1 MTDDL
6 PPPADGAAEHLLTLR
21 DFLRYAVSRFGAAGL
36 AHGHGASSAFDEA
49 AYLLLE
55 GLKLPI
61 DQLEPFLDGRLLPE
75 ERRRLAGLIEA
86 RVSTRKPAAYL
97 LKRAYVQGV
106 PLYVDERVIVPRS
119 FICELLFSEL
129 FGGEDFA
136 LVEDTGSIESVLDLC
151 TGSGA
156 IAVLAAE
163 VFENADIDAVDLSP
177 EALEVAAIN
186 VEDRG
191 HGARISLI
199 EGDLFAPLEGKTY
212 DLILT
217 NPPYVDA
224 VAMDELPPEYRYE
237 PAMALGS
244 GLDGLDIVRRILAEA
259 GAHLNPG
266 GGLLCEI
273 GAGREIVEAEYPDMP
288 FLWLDTEES
297 EGEVFWLPAEALGV
311 QPSSTIGP
319 VE

>member
-1 MTDDL
+1 MTDQS
-6 PPPADGAAEHLLTLR
+6 PAPSPATDHLVTLR

-36 AHGHGASSAFDEA
+36 AHGHGASTAFDEA
-49 AYLLLE
+49 AYLVLE

-61 DQLEPFLDGRLLPE
+61 DQLEPFLDAKLLPE
-75 ERRRLAGLIEA
+75 ERVRLAGLIEA
-86 RVSTRKPAAYL
+86 RVTTRKPSAYL
-97 LKRAYVQGV
+97 LNRAYVQGI

-119 FICELLFSEL
+119 FIGELLFSEL
-129 FGGEDFA
+129 FGGDDFT

-156 IAVLAAE
+156 IAILAAE
-163 VFENADIDAVDLSP
+163 VFENADIDAVELSP

-186 VEDRG
+186 VAERG
-191 HGARISLI
+191 QGARISLI
-199 EGDLFAPLEGKTY
+199 EGDLFGPLEGQTY

-217 NPPYVDA
+217 NPPYVDE
-224 VAMDELPPEYRYE
+224 VAMDELPAEYRHE

-244 GLDGLDIVRRILAEA
+244 GLDGLDIVRRILGEA

-273 GAGREIVEAEYPDMP
+273 GAGREIIEAEYPDMP

-311 QPSSTIGP
+311 QPSSTIGA

>member
-1 MTDDL
+1 VTEAL
-6 PPPADGAAEHLLTLR
+6 PAADHLLTVR
-21 DFLRYAVSRFGAAGL
+21 DFLRHAVSRFRSAGL
-36 AHGHGASSAFDEA
+36 AFGHGASDALDEA
-49 AYLLLE
+49 AFMVLE

-61 DQLEPFLDGRLLPE
+61 DTLDPFLDARLLPE
-75 ERRRLAGLIEA
+75 ERARLAELIEA
-86 RVSTRKPAAYL
+86 RVTTRKPAAYL
-97 LKRAYVQGV
+97 LKRAYVQGI

-119 FICELLFSEL
+119 FICELLVSDIV
-129 FGGEDFA
+129 GGDDFTII
-136 LVEDTGSIESVLDLC
+136 EDTGSVETVLDLC

-156 IAVLAAE
+156 IAILAAE

-177 EALEVAAIN
+177 DALEVAKIN
-186 VEDRG
+186 VAE
-191 HGARISLI
+191 HGLEVRLSLI
-199 EGDLFAPLEGKTY
+199 EGDLFAPLEGRTY

-217 NPPYVDA
+217 NPPYVDE
-224 VAMDELPPEYRYE
+224 VAMEELPAEYRHE

-273 GAGREIVEAEYPDMP
+273 GAGREIIEAEYPDLP

-297 EGEVFWLPAEALGV
+297 EGEVFWLAAEALGATA
-311 QPSSTIGP
+311 SSTIGA
-319 VE
+319 VEQD